1 MLFFKR
7 FMSIIKIIFLISSV
21 IFAKQDP
28 LENVILSLE
37 IKNGE
42 EITKYFDSNS
52 EIIIDNKT
60 YAGNR
65 YQQSK
70 ILDNFYSD
78 NNINKFNVIHQGDS
92 ENNIIYILAEY
103 SSNSDLYKILLI
115 LRNKKNSYII
125 EKFKIDSTS

>member
-1 MLFFKR
+1 MAKVFVFIL
-7 FMSIIKIIFLISSV
+7 IIIF
-21 IFAKQDP
+21 AGQDP
-28 LENVILSLE
+28 LDNLILSLE

-42 EITKYFDSNS
+42 EISKYFNSES
-52 EIIIDNKT
+52 EIIINNEIHKGNK
-60 YAGNR
+60 

-70 ILDNFYSD
+70 TLDNFYND
-78 NNINKFNVIHQGDS
+78 NNINKFNIIHRGDS

-115 LRNKKNSYII
+115 LKNKNNSIII

>member
-7 FMSIIKIIFLISSV
+7 FMSTIKIIFLISAI
-21 IFAKQDP
+21 IFPKQESLDN
-28 LENVILSLE
+28 LILSLE

-42 EITKYFDSNS
+42 EITKYFDSKS
-52 EIIIDNKT
+52 EIIIDNKSHK
-60 YAGNR
+60 GNR

-70 ILDNFYSD
+70 ILDEFYS
-78 NNINKFNVIHQGDS
+78 NKNINNFNIIHKGDS

-103 SSNSDLYKILLI
+103 TSNNDLYKILLI
-115 LRNKKNSYII
+115 LKNIDNNYTI

>member
-1 MLFFKR
+1 MAKVFVFIL
-7 FMSIIKIIFLISSV
+7 IIIF
-21 IFAKQDP
+21 AGQDP
-28 LENVILSLE
+28 LDNLILSLE

-42 EITKYFDSNS
+42 EISKYFNSES
-52 EIIIDNKT
+52 EIIINNEIHKGNK
-60 YAGNR
+60 

-70 ILDNFYSD
+70 TLDNFYND
-78 NNINKFNVIHQGDS
+78 NNINKFNIIHRGDS

-115 LRNKKNSYII
+115 LKNKNKSYII

>member
-1 MLFFKR
+1 MAKVFVFIL
-7 FMSIIKIIFLISSV
+7 IIIF
-21 IFAKQDP
+21 AGQDP
-28 LENVILSLE
+28 LDNLILSLE

-42 EITKYFDSNS
+42 EISKYFNSES
-52 EIIIDNKT
+52 EIIINNEIHKGNK
-60 YAGNR
+60 

-70 ILDNFYSD
+70 TLDNFYND
-78 NNINKFNVIHQGDS
+78 NNINKFNIIHKGDS

-115 LRNKKNSYII
+115 LKNKNNSYII

>member
-1 MLFFKR
+1 
-7 FMSIIKIIFLISSV
+7 MSIIKIIFLIPSV

-28 LENVILSLE
+28 LENLIISLE

>member
-28 LENVILSLE
+28 LENLILSLE

-125 EKFKIDSTS
+125 EKFKID

>member
-28 LENVILSLE
+28 LENLILSLE

>member
-7 FMSIIKIIFLISSV
+7 FMSTIKIIFLISAI
-21 IFAKQDP
+21 IFPKQES
-28 LENVILSLE
+28 LENLILSLE

-42 EITKYFDSNS
+42 EITKYFDSKS
-52 EIIIDNKT
+52 EIIIDNKSHK
-60 YAGNR
+60 GNR

-70 ILDNFYSD
+70 ILDEFYS
-78 NNINKFNVIHQGDS
+78 NKNINNFNIIHKGDS

-103 SSNSDLYKILLI
+103 TSNNDLYKILLV
-115 LRNKKNSYII
+115 LKNIDNNYTI

>member
-7 FMSIIKIIFLISSV
+7 FMSTIKIIFLISAI
-21 IFAKQDP
+21 IFPKQESLDN
-28 LENVILSLE
+28 LILSLE

-42 EITKYFDSNS
+42 EITKYFDSKS
-52 EIIIDNKT
+52 EIIIDNKSHK
-60 YAGNR
+60 GNR

-70 ILDNFYSD
+70 ILDEFYS
-78 NNINKFNVIHQGDS
+78 NKNINNFNIIHKGDS

-103 SSNSDLYKILLI
+103 TSNNDLYKILLV
-115 LRNKKNSYII
+115 LKNIDNNYTI